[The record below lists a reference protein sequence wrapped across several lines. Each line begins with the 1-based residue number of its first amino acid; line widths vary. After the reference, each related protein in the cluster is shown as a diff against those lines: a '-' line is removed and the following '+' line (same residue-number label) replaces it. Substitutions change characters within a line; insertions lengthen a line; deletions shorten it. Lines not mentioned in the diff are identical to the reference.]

1 VNSQAVPF
9 PLGATD
15 LADALARGEIVAYFQ
30 PQIDVATGQ
39 IVAVETLSRWRHPH
53 RGIIGP
59 GEFIPLAE
67 RTGLI
72 HLIGELMIEE
82 GCRCAAEWQRR
93 GHPLEIS
100 INVSAAQL
108 STPQFFER
116 VVSTLDRMSV
126 PAGCLTLEITESQAI
141 RRIGPVREHLD
152 QLRQRGIGISI
163 DDFGT
168 GHSSIER
175 LLRLGATEL
184 KFDRTLIQ
192 SGTHSTRALIA
203 AIVSLV
209 HERNIRVVAEGIE
222 TAEHLALARELRF
235 DRGQGFLFAH
245 PTSGELLEE
254 LVSANRASE
263 WAPGSAS

>member
-1 VNSQAVPF
+1 MNSQAVPF

-222 TAEHLALARELRF
+222 TVEHLALARELRF